1 MKLPFDGAIRRRIF
15 LMRHAQAAYVRP
27 DGTRAPDSRLVPLTP
42 HGREEAARMSQLL
55 REAPIDRAICS
66 GLPRTRE
73 TASIVLGERKLALAV
88 VEDLEEIRGG
98 DAVARANL
106 SPVDYAYAM
115 FRAAEPDACF
125 AHGEKFS
132 TFAGRVVPAF
142 QAILDD
148 DSWSSLLLVAHGG
161 VNRAI
166 LSHVLG
172 SGLSSFGALEQD
184 SCCLNIIDFDQTPI
198 AGSVLRRIIRG
209 LNLTT
214 DDPVKLSRQL
224 TTLEGM
230 ARQLV
235 GAGQ

>member
-15 LMRHAQAAYVRP
+15 LMRHAQAEYVRP
-27 DGTRAPDSRLVPLTP
+27 DGTRAPDSRVVPLTAQ
-42 HGREEAARMSQLL
+42 GREEAARMAQLL
-55 REAPIDRAICS
+55 ANAQFDRAICS

-73 TASIVLGERKLALAV
+73 TATIILGQRTLPLEIVG
-88 VEDLEEIRGG
+88 DLEEIRGG
-98 DAVARANL
+98 DAIARASL

-132 TFAGRVVPAF
+132 EFAGRVLPAF
-142 QAILDD
+142 QSILDD
-148 DSWSSLLLVAHGG
+148 SNWSSLLLVAHGG

-172 SGLSSFGALEQD
+172 SGLTSFGALEQD
-184 SCCLNIIDFDQTPI
+184 SCCLNIIDFDATPI
-198 AGSVLRRIIRG
+198 AGTVLRRIIRG
-209 LNLTT
+209 LNLTA

-224 TTLEGM
+224 TTLEG
-230 ARQLV
+230 AAQLLV
-235 GAGQ
+235 KTGN

>member
-15 LMRHAQAAYVRP
+15 LMRHAQAEYVRP
-27 DGTRAPDSRLVPLTP
+27 DGTRAPDSRLVPLTAR
-42 HGREEAARMSQLL
+42 GRAEAERMAALL
-55 REAPIDRAICS
+55 RDAAFDRAICS
-66 GLPRTRE
+66 GLPRTQE
-73 TASIVLGERKLALAV
+73 TARIILGERSLPLQV
-88 VEDLEEIRGG
+88 ISDLEEIRGG
-98 DAVARANL
+98 DAIARASL

-132 TFAGRVVPAF
+132 AFAARVIPAF

-148 DSWSSLLLVAHGG
+148 SAWTSLLLVAHGG

-172 SGLSSFGALEQD
+172 SGLSSFGAIEQD
-184 SCCLNIIDFDQTPI
+184 SCCLNIIDFDATPV

-209 LNLTT
+209 LNLTA

-224 TTLEGM
+224 TTMEGLATQL
-230 ARQLV
+230 ART
-235 GAGQ
+235 GH